1 MLPGRT
7 EGAAGAGT
15 PNRASRRRFIAATAA
30 ATAGIASIEWPIR
43 AAENISERSAIS
55 ALPKGP
61 NPAPVPSPHFPERLH
76 AFIWRN
82 WELVPILTLA
92 QVLETSVRNVASLAA
107 GMGLPNQPRLTR
119 DQQQRSYITVIKRNW
134 HLLPYQQLLELL
146 GWNADQLAYTLRE
159 DDFLYLKLGGLK
171 PNCPPLNYV

>member
-7 EGAAGAGT
+7 EGQAGAGT

-61 NPAPVPSPHFPERLH
+61 NPAPVPLPHFPDRLH

-82 WELVPILTLA
+82 WELVPVATLA
-92 QVLETSVRNVASLAA
+92 QVIGTSAVKVTALAA
-107 GMGLPNQPRLTR
+107 GMGLPKQPRITR

-134 HLLPYQQLLELL
+134 HLLPYQQLLALL
-146 GWNADQLAYTLRE
+146 GWN
-159 DDFLYLKLGGLK
+159 
-171 PNCPPLNYV
+171 